1 MGLDVGVFRAEEFL
15 GAIDGELFDFVG
27 VFATTVVTLAWV
39 AFSVFVGEDGAHG
52 FEDGFGDEV
61 FRRDEFQ
68 PRGLAPGFV
77 AEEAGDLWIDGI
89 EGSIHAVVCDR
100 GLGHEVSSSRH
111 TLLTAKSGLRG
122 DFIEWGGGKPISW
135 LYGLRPLLI
144 WTNGVR
150 SSARQR
156 SPRAD

>member
-39 AFSVFVGEDGAHG
+39 AFSVLVGEDGAHG

-89 EGSIHAVVCDR
+89 EGPIHAVVGDR
-100 GLGHEVSSSRH
+100 GLSHEASSSRH
-111 TLLTAKSGLRG
+111 TLLTAKRGLRG
-122 DFIEWGGGKPISW
+122 DFIEWGGGKPISLLDW
-135 LYGLRPLLI
+135 RRTMLI
-144 WTNGVR
+144 WTNR
-150 SSARQR
+150 RRCSDRHR
-156 SPRAD
+156 

>member
-39 AFSVFVGEDGAHG
+39 AFSVLVGEDGAHG

-61 FRRDEFQ
+61 LRRDEFQ

-77 AEEAGDLWIDGI
+77 AEEAGALWNDGI
-89 EGSIHAVVCDR
+89 E
-100 GLGHEVSSSRH
+100 
-111 TLLTAKSGLRG
+111 
-122 DFIEWGGGKPISW
+122 
-135 LYGLRPLLI
+135 RPLDPFVGARALSHA
-144 WTNGVR
+144 GY
-150 SSARQR
+150 SSPHILLMA
-156 SPRAD
+156 